1 MFTNLPLAAVLSV
14 SWVSRGGKGSWY
26 AEKPLKPVLDIYSLK
41 VCWACT
47 QGLGGCMWGQ
57 R

>member
-14 SWVSRGGKGSWY
+14 SWVSRGKGSWY
-26 AEKPLKPVLDIYSLK
+26 AEKPVLDIYSLK